1 MKVQCGKAVEPE
13 GRMEEE
19 KGGEGRKKKEQ
30 NISWASFKLLP
41 EAVHFMPCF
50 IDQEVKGQRV

>member
-19 KGGEGRKKKEQ
+19 KGGQGRKRKEQ
-30 NISWASFKLLP
+30 NIS
-41 EAVHFMPCF
+41 
-50 IDQEVKGQRV
+50 